1 MESKESIVIT
11 ENESN
16 KSFGIEHGELP
27 ADDFE
32 YLFKGKFDIDS
43 ISKGNQYLSFEI
55 NKNFLSSKDYYEVM
69 SLLEKAGIIISKA
82 LDKNS
87 SLVIDLYNLSNELE
101 SIDDNDRLKINNAI
115 IKSMNN
121 IVNKQVSLE
130 DSMKKNEENW
140 EKKFKN
146 LYSCVGELNDE
157 NLRIAIGIAVCTIV
171 ATFGYITSTVID
183 YKFFLML
190 IIFWFGIK
198 VKCIE
203 IPSLFKKI
211 ISCRKKLNDNK
222 KRMNLK

>member
-1 MESKESIVIT
+1 M
-11 ENESN
+11 NN
-16 KSFGIEHGELP
+16 
-27 ADDFE
+27 FE

-55 NKNFLSSKDYYEVM
+55 NKNFLSSKDYYEVL

-101 SIDDNDRLKINNAI
+101 SIDDNDRLKINNEI

-146 LYSCVGELNDE
+146 LYSCIGELK
-157 NLRIAIGIAVCTIV
+157 RKYSRVSKGIIACAI
-171 ATFGYITSTVID
+171 STLVIL
-183 YKFFLML
+183 FVS
-190 IIFWFGIK
+190 II
-198 VKCIE
+198 
-203 IPSLFKKI
+203 
-211 ISCRKKLNDNK
+211 R
-222 KRMNLK
+222 